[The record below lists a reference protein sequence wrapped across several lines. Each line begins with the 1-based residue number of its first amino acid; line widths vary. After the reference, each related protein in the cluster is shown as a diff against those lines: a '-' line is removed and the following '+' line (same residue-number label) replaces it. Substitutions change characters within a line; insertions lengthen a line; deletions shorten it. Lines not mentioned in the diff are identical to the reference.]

1 MGNTIL
7 PFDELMKAVLEQLK
21 SQKYMDS
28 TLTVYRRTYNR
39 IHIFLNHYGTDV
51 YTHELGK
58 AFLADSNVS
67 KPTLVAY
74 ACAVRRLNDYID
86 GKPYRCHHGDYNEQ
100 VPLVFA
106 DTLTGYLQEC
116 IDNGNKPATICSK
129 ERTCISFLSFVENAG
144 CSDLSHLN
152 TGIVSQALLTFSNK
166 DAYARIRLFL
176 NYLAEKSI
184 IEMDL
189 SRIVPHYKRGAV
201 LPTTYTPDEI
211 SRVEASVDTNTT
223 IGKRN
228 IAIIRL
234 ASRMGLRAGDI
245 AKLKLSEINFSTG
258 YISIIQEKTGIP
270 LTLQMPREVVNAI
283 SMHLDNDKHSLED
296 GYVFHSLTAPY
307 GCITTSI
314 IRHVLNE
321 CFTAANVNTAGKK
334 HGPHAFRS
342 SLASSMV
349 NDNAPYEVVRR
360 ILGHSNPDVIK
371 HYAKVDIENLRMC
384 SIDPPIPTGIFR
396 DYLSGRE
403 VITHV

>member
-58 AFLADSNVS
+58 AFLADSNVN

-234 ASRMGLRAGDI
+234 ASRMGLRTGDI

-349 NDNAPYEVVRR
+349 NDNASYEVVRR

>member
-39 IHIFLNHYGTDV
+39 IHIFLNNHATDI
-51 YTHELGK
+51 YTHELGNT
-58 AFLADSNVS
+58 FLAASNVS
-67 KPTLVAY
+67 KSTLTAY
-74 ACAVRRLNDYID
+74 ACAVRRLDDYIE

-100 VPLVFA
+100 VPLIFE
-106 DTLTGYLQEC
+106 DTLIGYLQEC
-116 IDNGNKPATICSK
+116 IDNGNKPATICAK

-144 CSDLSHLN
+144 CSALSQLN
-152 TGIVSQALLTFSNK
+152 TGIVSQALLAFSDK
-166 DAYARIRLFL
+166 DAYARIRQFL
-176 NYLAEKSI
+176 NYLVEKGI
-184 IEMDL
+184 IEVEL
-189 SRIVPHYKRGAV
+189 SRIVPHYKRGSV

-223 IGKRN
+223 IGRRN
-228 IAIIRL
+228 LAIIRL

-245 AKLKLSEINFSTG
+245 AKLKLSEINFSSG

-270 LTLQMPREVVNAI
+270 LTLQMPCEVVNAI
-283 SMHLDNDKHSLED
+283 SMHLDNDKYSLKD

-314 IRHVLNE
+314 IRHALNK
-321 CFTAANVNTAGKK
+321 CFAAANVNTAGKK
-334 HGPHAFRS
+334 RGPHAFRS
-342 SLASSMV
+342 SLASSMI
-349 NDNAPYEVVRR
+349 NDNVSYEVVRR
-360 ILGHSNPDVIK
+360 ILGHSNPDVIR
-371 HYAKVDIENLRMC
+371 HYAKADIENLRMC

>member
-1 MGNTIL
+1 MGNTNL
-7 PFDELMKAVLEQLK
+7 PFDELMKAVLEQLQ
-21 SQKYMDS
+21 SHKYMNS

-39 IHIFLNHYGTDV
+39 IHIFLNHQGTDI
-51 YTHELGK
+51 YTKELGK

-67 KPTLVAY
+67 KSTLVAY
-74 ACAVRRLNDYID
+74 ACAVRRLDDYID
-86 GKPYRCHHGDYNEQ
+86 GKPYRCHHGDYNDQ
-100 VPLVFA
+100 VPCVFA
-106 DTLTGYLQEC
+106 DILYGYLQEC
-116 IDNGNKPATICSK
+116 IDNGNKPATLCSK
-129 ERTCISFLSFVENAG
+129 ERTCISFLNFVKNES
-144 CSDLSHLN
+144 CYDLSQLN
-152 TGIVSQALLTFSNK
+152 TSIVSQALLTFTNK
-166 DAYARIRLFL
+166 DAYARIRQFL
-176 NYLAEKSI
+176 NYLAEKGI
-184 IEMDL
+184 TEVNL
-189 SRIVPHYKRGAV
+189 SRIVPRYKRGSV

-211 SRVEASVDTNTT
+211 SRIEASVDTNTT

-228 IAIIRL
+228 LSIIRL

-258 YISIIQEKTGIP
+258 YISIVQEKTGLP
-270 LTLQMPREVVNAI
+270 LTLQMPCDVANAI
-283 SMHLDNDKHSLED
+283 SMHLENDKYSLED

-314 IRHVLNE
+314 IRHALNE
-321 CFTAANVNTAGKK
+321 CFVAANINTAGKK

-349 NDNAPYEVVRR
+349 NDNASYDVVRR

-371 HYAKVDIENLRMC
+371 HYAKADIENLRMC

-403 VITHV
+403 VNTHV